1 MIVRSQA
8 VNLTPECVTCIFS
21 QALRVCEKL
30 QVDKVTTK
38 AVLDRVGC
46 MVPTWRFDETPPQV
60 AARVYPAIAELLET
74 DDIYRDFKREA
85 TEHAK
90 AFIPYVEAMINQSDD
105 QFHAALKAAVAGNV
119 IDLAATKQFDLK
131 EEVAKVF
138 ETPFAIDDSSALR
151 QLLETA
157 KKVLIIGDNAGEHL
171 FDKVLMKQLVRLFPE
186 IELGYVVRG
195 EPIIN
200 DITVLEA
207 KEAGIDEVATII
219 DSGVNT
225 PGLDLSRASDTMKRA
240 YERADVIIAK
250 GMGNYE
256 SLNDR
261 STRPT
266 FFLLKVKC
274 NVVANSL
281 GRNIGDI
288 VCKRSL

>member
-1 MIVRSQA
+1 

-30 QVDKVTTK
+30 QVDKATTK

-60 AARVYPAIAELLET
+60 AARVYPAIAEILET

-157 KKVLIIGDNAGEHL
+157 KNVLVIGDNAGEHL
-171 FDKVLMKQLVRLFPE
+171 FDKVLMKQLVRLFPK

-281 GRNIGDI
+281 GRNVGDI